1 MDRFGKTRRL
11 LKKSDYDYVF
21 AQARKLVTSEF
32 IVLHRINSL
41 GYARLG
47 LALSKKSIPKA
58 HDRNRIK
65 RLLRETFRIARLPAV
80 DVVFIARPGLAEI
93 ENKKIIARLGTI
105 WDKLINSCAA

>member
-1 MDRFGKTRRL
+1 MNCFGKTRRL

-21 AQARKLVTSEF
+21 EQAKKTVTSEY
-32 IVLHRINSL
+32 IVLYRENTL

-65 RLLRETFRIARLPAV
+65 RLIREAFRTTRLPAIDMVFLAKRGVAEV
-80 DVVFIARPGLAEI
+80 D
-93 ENKKIIARLGTI
+93 NKTIISRLDKT
-105 WDKLINSCAA
+105 WDKLIALYAT